1 MDAGSELGYSPLR
14 VVALSAVVFVLPQ
27 HDAAR
32 FGIATDN
39 SLVEATMLHLP
50 RPQPTNKGAAP
61 RPRKDK
67 EPRRARSPSH
77 KGQPTQE
84 AARTNTG
91 P

>member
-1 MDAGSELGYSPLR
+1 MGAGSELGYSTLQ
-14 VVALSAVVFVLPQ
+14 VTTLSAVMFALPQ
-27 HDAAR
+27 HNATR
-32 FGIATDN
+32 FGIATGN
-39 SLVEATMLHLP
+39 SLAEATMPRLP